1 MTMIMSLNSNMQSV
15 VTGNRFGPIRAH
27 LKAFGSM
34 ASQLVLEFLGHLSQT
49 KNVLKATGSK
59 IDQPI
64 YVSSG

>member
-1 MTMIMSLNSNMQSV
+1 MIMSLNFNMQSV
-15 VTGNRFGPIRAH
+15 VTENRFGQIRAH

-49 KNVLKATGSK
+49 KNALKATGNK

-64 YVSSG
+64 YVCLG